1 MMHFAYEGFTHNDG
15 RRCFTFRGIE
25 EHNPVTVFCIEVDL
39 PLFIQN
45 RVSVQEGPMF
55 CLQLLTTASL
65 AGPSSLER
73 FQNYRVLAED
83 FRPLLVEREKRAAL
97 KALKKPPRRPFRKP
111 PSLSNI
117 QLTSS
122 MQGH

>member
-1 MMHFAYEGFTHNDG
+1 MHFAYEGFTHNNG

-45 RVSVQEGPMF
+45 QVSVQEGPMF

-65 AGPSSLER
+65 AGPGFLER

-83 FRPLLVEREKRAAL
+83 FRPLLVEREKRAAQ

-122 MQGH
+122 VQGH